1 MLVVVAVAQAVV
13 HCRIGSSEMFER
25 EWGSEGTVHCR
36 IGSSENWRARC
47 GDAAFR
53 SLPHRQLRKP
63 GTTSHASPSGSL
75 PHRQLRNQR
84 GTAL

>member
-36 IGSSENWRARC
+36 IGS
-47 GDAAFR
+47 
-53 SLPHRQLRKP
+53 
-63 GTTSHASPSGSL
+63 T
-75 PHRQLRNQR
+75 
-84 GTAL
+84 